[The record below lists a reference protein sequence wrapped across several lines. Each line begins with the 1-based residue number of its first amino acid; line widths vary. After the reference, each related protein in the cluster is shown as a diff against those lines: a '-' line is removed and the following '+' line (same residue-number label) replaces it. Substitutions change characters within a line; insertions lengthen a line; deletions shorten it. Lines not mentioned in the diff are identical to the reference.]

1 MHRRQIRVREVAVI
15 LRILFRTHRVGI
27 LFVVVPAAG
36 LLDNGFSFLD
46 QLDLSCTLSLDRSSD
61 GLKGVQVLHLGTCS
75 EFLTS
80 DLTDRKVDIGTHRA
94 LLQFAVG
101 CAEILNHH
109 TQFFQISDNFLRGSH
124 IRLGDDLD
132 QRNAASVVIDERTVL
147 PLIVNQL
154 SCIFLHMDLVD
165 ANFLLSRCGVDLHIS
180 IVADRQIQL
189 GNLIVLRVVRVEIVL
204 PVEFAELVDF
214 AVCSQSDAQGVI
226 DNLLI

>member
-61 GLKGVQVLHLGTCS
+61 SLKGVQVLHLGTCS

-109 TQFFQISDNFLRGSH
+109 TQFFQISDNLFRRAH
-124 IRLGDDLD
+124 IRLGYNLD
-132 QRNAASVVIDERTVL
+132 QRNAASVVIDERAIL
-147 PLIVNQL
+147 PLIVDQL
-154 SCIFLHMDLVD
+154 SGILLHVDLMNAD
-165 ANFLLSRCGVDLHIS
+165 FLLSRCGVNLDIS

-189 GNLIVLRVVRVEIVL
+189 GNLIVLRVVRIEIVL

-214 AVCSQSDAQGVI
+214 AVCSKSDAQGVI